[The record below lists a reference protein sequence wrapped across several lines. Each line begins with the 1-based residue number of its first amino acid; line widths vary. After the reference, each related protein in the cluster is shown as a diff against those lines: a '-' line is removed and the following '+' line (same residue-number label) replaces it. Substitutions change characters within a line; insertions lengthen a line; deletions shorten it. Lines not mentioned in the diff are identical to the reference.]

1 MSLAVDD
8 YRRRG
13 DTDALTTA
21 LATLAERATPGE
33 LAAAAAPYRDLP
45 EVVAPLYERI
55 VARGAGGAAADAQA
69 AVVLGNAYWLL
80 GRGADAVGA
89 LASRALGID
98 PTNRGAWHLW
108 ALSEPDLRARV
119 ARWQQVAARFPGDA
133 LARALLA
140 DNAASLAGAE
150 HDPLALALA
159 IETYEALRPAARH
172 PDQRA
177 ALDRA
182 LDTLRSWRL

>member
-1 MSLAVDD
+1 MGSPPLDVAAEVSLAVDD

-119 ARWQQVAARFPGDA
+119 ARWQQVAARFPGDE

-159 IETYEALRPAARH
+159 IETYAALRAAARL
-172 PDQRA
+172 PEQREA
-177 ALDRA
+177 
-182 LDTLRSWRL
+182 